1 MNSLLSSLLTVLV
14 TIIFIVLLRPLA
26 YATGLVDKPDERKH
40 HEGSI
45 PLVGGISIYLAVA
58 TATLVGTTMVGKD
71 VLIQS
76 GAGVFL
82 LSSLLLV
89 VVGVWDDLRNLSP
102 LLKLVAQIAAALIMI
117 YLGGIVVTDLGSI
130 GFSGNPVRLGIW
142 AVPFTVFAT
151 VGVINAINMADGLDG
166 LVGNMTLVSLLG
178 LGLAT
183 SMWGGVPVAAMLN
196 ILSAGVIGF
205 LLFNQRLFWR
215 PKAAV
220 FLGDAGSMMLGFALA
235 WAAIVAS
242 QGPDRSLSPAAA
254 LWFVAVPVCDT
265 LSVAVRRLLE
275 GKSPLTADARHLHH
289 LFMRVGFSVNE
300 TLLFMCGL
308 AVAGVTV
315 GLAAEWYGVPE
326 WALLLLFLAAWL
338 ACALVSYKAWRQ
350 ERFLGRPFREQISG

>member
-1 MNSLLSSLLTVLV
+1 
-14 TIIFIVLLRPLA
+14 
-26 YATGLVDKPDERKH
+26 
-40 HEGSI
+40 
-45 PLVGGISIYLAVA
+45 
-58 TATLVGTTMVGKD
+58 
-71 VLIQS
+71 
-76 GAGVFL
+76 
-82 LSSLLLV
+82 
-89 VVGVWDDLRNLSP
+89 
-102 LLKLVAQIAAALIMI
+102 
-117 YLGGIVVTDLGSI
+117 
-130 GFSGNPVRLGIW
+130 
-142 AVPFTVFAT
+142 
-151 VGVINAINMADGLDG
+151 
-166 LVGNMTLVSLLG
+166 
-178 LGLAT
+178 
-183 SMWGGVPVAAMLN
+183 MWGGVPVAAMLN

-289 LFMRVGFSVNE
+289 LFMSVGFSVNE

-338 ACALVSYKAWRQ
+338 VCALVSHKAWRQ
-350 ERFLGRPFREQISG
+350 KRFLGRPFREQISG